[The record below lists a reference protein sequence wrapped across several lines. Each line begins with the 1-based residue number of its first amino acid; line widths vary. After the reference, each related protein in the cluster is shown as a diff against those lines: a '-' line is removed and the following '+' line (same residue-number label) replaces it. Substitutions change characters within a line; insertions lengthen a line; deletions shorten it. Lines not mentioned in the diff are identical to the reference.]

1 MRKTFYI
8 SEYGTIRSKQDFGNL
23 QSNLTEL
30 YLNQEIFSD
39 VYQSIIEL
47 QESNIEVERPFVLFT
62 KKGKHQ
68 IRVKNFVGILE
79 SRKGFQIEILPKIFS
94 NSPNFGVDEV
104 RSVFLNMLKRL
115 KNSPFVNLNEA
126 NLKSQSNYPILEVF
140 IKSFI
145 DEGMKIFKEGLKS
158 DYLDYQEN
166 TTFLKGKLMISDHI
180 KQNMFN
186 KTRFNCKFN
195 IYSEDIPVN
204 RIVKTTLLKLKKI
217 SRSHKNLSLINSLLV
232 YFDQVESSVNIQ
244 KELNLITNNNRLLSN
259 YNRILSWSK
268 VFLTDSSFTN
278 FSGDNRNLAILFP
291 MEKVFEDYIGY
302 LFKKYSN
309 GIQIKLQDQSY
320 FLVESHKG
328 NGKFRLK
335 PDIVTSSSVN
345 SKIIIDTKWKLIN
358 QYAERSNYYIKQ
370 PDMYQLYAYGKK
382 YTVKTSPL
390 LILLYPK
397 NENFTHM
404 IKPFNYEGNL
414 KLLVVPFDLSGDEIY
429 HASQIKNLLSH
440 VYKTNMTSY

>member
-1 MRKTFYI
+1 MSKTFYI
-8 SEYGTIRSKQDFGNL
+8 SEYGTIRSKQDFGNI
-23 QSNLTEL
+23 QSNLSEL
-30 YLNQEIFSD
+30 YLNQEIFND

-47 QESNIEVERPFVLFT
+47 QESNIETERPFVLFT
-62 KKGKHQ
+62 KRGRHQ

-79 SRKGFQIEILPKIFS
+79 SRKGHQIEILPKIFS
-94 NSPNFGVDEV
+94 DSQNFGVTET
-104 RSVFLNMLKRL
+104 RNVFLNMLKRL
-115 KNSPFVNLNEA
+115 KNSPFINLNEA
-126 NLKSQSNYPILEVF
+126 NLKRQSNYPILEVF

-145 DEGMKIFKEGLKS
+145 DEGLKIFKEGLKS
-158 DYLDYQEN
+158 NYLDYQEN
-166 TTFLKGKLMISDHI
+166 TNFLKGKLMISDHI

-195 IYSEDIPVN
+195 IYSVDITEN
-204 RIVKTTLLKLKKI
+204 RIIKRTLLKLKKV

-232 YFDQVESSVNIQ
+232 HFDQVKSSTNIQ
-244 KELNLITNNNRLLSN
+244 KDLDLINNNNRLFSN

-291 MEKVFEDYIGY
+291 MEKIFEDYIGY

-320 FLVESHKG
+320 FLVENHKG
-328 NGKFRLK
+328 TSKFRLK
-335 PDIVTSSSVN
+335 PDIVTSSSED
-345 SKIIIDTKWKLIN
+345 SKIVIDTKWKLIN
-358 QYAERSNYYIKQ
+358 QFAERSNYFIKQ

-382 YTVKTSPL
+382 YTDETSPL

-404 IKPFNYEGNL
+404 IEPFDYEGNL
-414 KLLVVPFDLSGDEIY
+414 KLFVVPFDLSGDEIY
-429 HASQIKNLLSH
+429 HASQIKNLLVSD
-440 VYKTNMTSY
+440 KKLI